1 MLAFIAGSALAAR
14 WVSASAAA
22 DMSGYSY
29 LQGNLPM
36 LLLALAAVYVVSSFG
51 EEVVYRGFLMNR
63 LTELTTGYRAAWT
76 MAVVISA
83 VVFGLAHFGWG
94 FVGVVQTT
102 LMGLALAISY
112 LVVKRNLWV
121 LVLAHAYID
130 SLLGQTRYVP
140 RVSELRQEDRSYFWR
155 QPNRLLK

>member
-1 MLAFIAGSALAAR
+1 
-14 WVSASAAA
+14 
-22 DMSGYSY
+22 
-29 LQGNLPM
+29 
-36 LLLALAAVYVVSSFG
+36 
-51 EEVVYRGFLMNR
+51 
-63 LTELTTGYRAAWT
+63 
-76 MAVVISA
+76 
-83 VVFGLAHFGWG
+83 
-94 FVGVVQTT
+94 

-155 QPNRLLK
+155 QPNSPW